1 MLRVPLY
8 VVMIERKCTVTLLR
22 KVGFYNFYFPKRKCY
37 IKQKW
42 ACVFSV
48 VFILSGR
55 KIKKKLKNKFIPKSF
70 KNPFLG
76 IQKSTVWTF
85 SFSATQLKVKKSH
98 FPDVTLFC
106 SLTGSEIS
114 WEEKRCPKMCMVEEN
129 AYSSDYPQLFLNI
142 VFNA

>member
-1 MLRVPLY
+1 
-8 VVMIERKCTVTLLR
+8 MIERKCTVILLR

-55 KIKKKLKNKFIPKSF
+55 KIKKKNLKINLFLNLSKILFWGYKSQLF
-70 KNPFLG
+70 ELFLF
-76 IQKSTVWTF
+76 QSHNLR
-85 SFSATQLKVKKSH
+85 LKKVIFLMLH
-98 FPDVTLFC
+98 CFVLFP
-106 SLTGSEIS
+106 TGSEIS
-114 WEEKRCPKMCMVEEN
+114 WEEKRRPKMCMVEEN